1 MDIRWLQD
9 FLSLAEAGS
18 FTVAA
23 DARHSSQPALSRR
36 IQALEAWLGVELI
49 DRSRYPTSLTPSG
62 KLFRA
67 HAAELIKKVID
78 SRAELQG
85 EPTHENEQITF
96 ALPHA
101 LAISRFPH
109 WWKDW
114 QEETHRPSCRLL
126 ATNVHDAVTTFVA
139 GRADI
144 LICFHH
150 AQQPIFLDPERYE
163 RVSLGIEWLRPYSA
177 ARRGQPIFKLP
188 GASRLP
194 VPLLNYS
201 SGAFL
206 GRMVDL
212 IRQSA
217 PEDLH
222 AIPAFESDLAD
233 ALLGMAVNGHGV
245 AWLPEGTAE
254 KAVHDGK
261 LRLAGDERWALPIT
275 VFAYRDLAHAR
286 PSVVKMMKSLE
297 HRALKQVSQ
306 QERSG
311 LHLVSSG
318 RQQQTGDTAS

>member
-49 DRSRYPTSLTPSG
+49 DRSRYPTMLTPSG

-67 HAAELIKKVID
+67 HAADMIKKIID

-85 EPTHENEQITF
+85 EPTTDSEQITF

-101 LAISRFPH
+101 LAISRFPV

-114 QEETHRPSCRLL
+114 QEEANRPLCRLL
-126 ATNVHDAVTTFVA
+126 AANVHDAVTAFVA
-139 GRADI
+139 GRADV

-150 AQQPIFLDPERYE
+150 AQQPIFLDPERYD
-163 RVSLGIEWLRPYSA
+163 RVSLGTEWLKPYSA
-177 ARRGQPIFKLP
+177 ARRGQPIFRLP
-188 GASRLP
+188 GSSKVP
-194 VPLLNYS
+194 VPILSYS

-212 IRQSA
+212 IRQSS
-217 PEDLH
+217 PEHLY
-222 AIPAFESDLAD
+222 ASPAFESDLAD
-233 ALLGMAVNGHGV
+233 VLLNLAVSGHGV

-254 KAVHDGK
+254 KSVFDGK

-275 VFAYRDLAHAR
+275 IYAYRDRAHAR
-286 PSVVKMMKSLE
+286 PSVVKLMNTVE
-297 HRALKQVSQ
+297 RRAQRQNAQ
-306 QERSG
+306 QEKDKVL
-311 LHLVSSG
+311 LHVVGREG
-318 RQQQTGDTAS
+318 RQGQPQT

>member
-49 DRSRYPTSLTPSG
+49 DRSRYPTVLTPSG

-67 HAAELIKKVID
+67 HAADLIKKIID

-101 LAISRFPH
+101 LAISRFPL

-114 QEETHRPSCRLL
+114 HEEANRPVCRLL

-163 RVSLGIEWLRPYSA
+163 RVSLGTEWLRPYSA
-177 ARRGQPIFKLP
+177 ARRGQPIYRLP
-188 GASRLP
+188 GMARQP
-194 VPLLNYS
+194 VPLLSYS

-217 PEDLH
+217 QDHLY
-222 AIPAFESDLAD
+222 AFTAFESDLAD
-233 ALLGMAVNGHGV
+233 ALLGMAINGHGV

-254 KAVHDGK
+254 KAVHEGK
-261 LRLAGDERWALPIT
+261 LRQAGDERWSLPIT

-286 PSVVKMMKSLE
+286 PSVVKLMKNLE
-297 HRALKQVSQ
+297 RCALKQVAQ
-306 QERSG
+306 IEKVG
-311 LHLVSSG
+311 LQLVSGG
-318 RQQQTGDTAS
+318 RDQRGGEKTP

>member
-49 DRSRYPTSLTPSG
+49 DRSHYPTALTPSG

-67 HAAELIKKVID
+67 HAAELIKRIID

-85 EPTHENEQITF
+85 EPTHENELITF

-101 LAISRFPH
+101 LAISRFPS

-114 QEETHRPSCRLL
+114 HEDSNRPACRLL

-163 RVSLGIEWLRPYSA
+163 RISLGTEWLRPYSA
-177 ARRGQPIFKLP
+177 ARRGQPVFRLP
-188 GASRLP
+188 GMARQP
-194 VPLLNYS
+194 VPLLSYS

-212 IRQSA
+212 IRQSV
-217 PEDLH
+217 PEHLY
-222 AIPAFESDLAD
+222 AFPAFESDLAD
-233 ALLGMAVNGHGV
+233 VLLGMAVNGHGI

-254 KAVHDGK
+254 KGVHEGK
-261 LRLAGDERWALPIT
+261 LRQAGDERWALPIT
-275 VFAYRDLAHAR
+275 VVAYRDLAHAR
-286 PSVVKMMKSLE
+286 PSVVRLMKHLE
-297 HRALKQVSQ
+297 RRAVKQAAQ
-306 QERSG
+306 LEKTG
-311 LHLVSSG
+311 AHLVSNNREQHNG
-318 RQQQTGDTAS
+318 ETAS

>member
-49 DRSRYPTSLTPSG
+49 DRSRYPTVLTPSG

-67 HAAELIKKVID
+67 HAAELIQKIID

-85 EPTHENEQITF
+85 EPTHASEQITF

-101 LAISRFPH
+101 LATARFPL

-114 QEETHRPSCRLL
+114 HEDAGRPGARLL

-163 RVSLGIEWLRPYSA
+163 RVLLGTEWLRPYSA
-177 ARRGQPIFKLP
+177 ARRGQPIYRLP
-188 GASRLP
+188 GAARMP
-194 VPLLNYS
+194 VPLLSYS

-212 IRQSA
+212 IRQSS
-217 PEDLH
+217 PEHLY
-222 AIPAFESDLAD
+222 AFPAFESDLAD
-233 ALLGMAVNGHGV
+233 ALMGMAVNGHGV

-254 KAVHDGK
+254 KALHEGK

-286 PSVVKMMKSLE
+286 PAVVKLMKNLE
-297 HRALKQVSQ
+297 RRAQKQATQ
-306 QERSG
+306 HERSAIDV
-311 LHLVSSG
+311 VSSTREPLNG
-318 RQQQTGDTAS
+318 GTAP